1 MAFPKKISELPKASS
16 IKNSDL
22 FVLVHDNVTS
32 KITFDQLIFSADTY
46 ISGGTLTGTDLIL
59 KRNNGTDASPIDLS
73 SLSGSSFSWSDPIV
87 RAGNLPPT
95 CITKLYAEVLGGCS
109 PIKVTSPMIFTGITS
124 GDTTILNSGSIII
137 NGSSGTTVVG
147 SGGITISGSSGTT
160 IVRSGGI
167 IVPSIVVQQLVID
180 DIPIGR
186 QNILNPLILN
196 DIDDDTTS
204 VAIYGLNVVT
214 SASSANIACR
224 LPVAQEGFSST
235 IINESD
241 MNILVYPS
249 AAGGS
254 INGLIDMAAT
264 IPPDNTPYIF
274 ECINNPLPGAWTY
287 TAPATNQYVLPEI
300 VIPHT
305 GGTAAIQYWGV
316 GKTGTTIGANT
327 WGGTVKVVDNYN
339 GTFTFSPGPQYWDT
353 VTDNGLPVS
362 ARLVRAKVYTN
373 FVSGDTAS
381 LAIVPTIS
389 RYVAYMNSAGG
400 LPNHTA
406 SGIDLTPITT
416 VPPGTLSV
424 PPEIGDFGTYY
435 SIEDYPSNPV
445 ISPGPSELDEI
456 GLGLYSQNYFIF
468 SITLFSGAMFA
479 VKDYKF
485 RIILEYI

>member
-1 MAFPKKISELPKASS
+1 
-16 IKNSDL
+16 
-22 FVLVHDNVTS
+22 V
-32 KITFDQLIFSADTY
+32 
-46 ISGGTLTGTDLIL
+46 
-59 KRNNGTDASPIDLS
+59 
-73 SLSGSSFSWSDPIV
+73 V
-87 RAGNLPPT
+87 R
-95 CITKLYAEVLGGCS
+95 
-109 PIKVTSPMIFTGITS
+109 
-124 GDTTILNSGSIII
+124 
-137 NGSSGTTVVG
+137 
-147 SGGITISGSSGTT
+147 
-160 IVRSGGI
+160 
-167 IVPSIVVQQLVID
+167 
-180 DIPIGR
+180 
-186 QNILNPLILN
+186 
-196 DIDDDTTS
+196 
-204 VAIYGLNVVT
+204 

-224 LPVAQEGFSST
+224 LSVAQKGFST
-235 IINESD
+235 KIINESD
-241 MNILVYPS
+241 RNILVYPS
-249 AAGGS
+249 AVGGS

-264 IPPDNTPYIF
+264 LPPDATPYIF
-274 ECINNPLPGAWTY
+274 ECIANPLPGAWTY

-353 VTDNGLPVS
+353 VTDNGIPVS

-373 FVSGDTAS
+373 FVSGDTPH
-381 LAIVPTIS
+381 LFVVPTIS